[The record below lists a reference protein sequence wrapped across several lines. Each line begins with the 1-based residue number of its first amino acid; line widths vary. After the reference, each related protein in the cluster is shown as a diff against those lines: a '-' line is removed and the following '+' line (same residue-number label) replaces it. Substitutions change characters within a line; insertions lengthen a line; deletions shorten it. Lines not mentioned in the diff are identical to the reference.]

1 MAFVQGVQPV
11 DPKRPRILR
20 LALDPIAR
28 TANDYAEFDT
38 EESAQ
43 DWRREVTGMAFLVLF
58 LFLFL
63 KNGQFRC
70 PFHFPSSQTGDIDM
84 RPGIKRHHLELSTG
98 SNNRLAAEPKPRFYL
113 SCLSHRPASDFRL
126 PT

>member
-20 LALDPIAR
+20 LNLDPIAR

-43 DWRREVTGMAFLVLF
+43 DWRREVTGTAFFVF
-58 LFLFL
+58 SCFFIHC
-63 KNGQFRC
+63 QFRC
-70 PFHFPSSQTGDIDM
+70 PIHFPSSQTGDIDM

-98 SNNRLAAEPKPRFYL
+98 SNN
-113 SCLSHRPASDFRL
+113 
-126 PT
+126 